1 MGVCQRIDSKILVKN
16 ISEKYN
22 VIQELKKNIEKTK
35 SIKQTYNTILWS
47 SHTMEN
53 NSFFLFIY
61 WFNICQMWHSIV
73 QD

>member
-35 SIKQTYNTILWS
+35 SIKQTYNTIL
-47 SHTMEN
+47 
-53 NSFFLFIY
+53 
-61 WFNICQMWHSIV
+61 
-73 QD
+73 